1 VRMVQENSTAGI
13 HNNVWGTKSVAEAAV
28 KHNVKLFILI
38 STDKAVRP
46 TSVMGASKRVAE
58 MVVQAL
64 AKRKNNNTVFAIV
77 RFGNVLGSTGSVIPL
92 FHEQI
97 MKGGPVVVTHKDV
110 TRFFMLIPEAAQLV
124 IQSGAL
130 AEKGEVFVLD
140 MGESV
145 KIVNLAET
153 MIELAGMT
161 VKSPTRPD
169 GDIEIKFI
177 GLRDGEKLYEELQ
190 IGRDISTTSHERIM
204 RSNEFFLP
212 WPKLKTAIETLEN
225 SKLSS
230 DLRVKELFRLA
241 LLDG

>member
-212 WPKLKTAIETLEN
+212 WPKLKTALDILEN
-225 SKLSS
+225 SNLKS
-230 DLRVKELFRLA
+230 DARIKELFRLA
-241 LLDG
+241 LLDS

>member
-1 VRMVQENSTAGI
+1 
-13 HNNVWGTKSVAEAAV
+13 
-28 KHNVKLFILI
+28 
-38 STDKAVRP
+38 
-46 TSVMGASKRVAE
+46 MGASKRVAE

-64 AKRKNNNTVFAIV
+64 AKRKDSKTVFAIV

-92 FHEQI
+92 FQEQI
-97 MKGGPVVVTHKDV
+97 MKGGPVVVTHKEV

-161 VKSPTRPD
+161 VKSQTNPD
-169 GDIEIKFI
+169 GEIEIKFI

-190 IGRDISTTSHERIM
+190 IGRDVSTTSHERIM

-212 WPKLKTAIETLEN
+212 WPKLKTALNKIDDRSLTA
-225 SKLSS
+225 KT
-230 DLRVKELFRLA
+230 RVEELFRIA
-241 LLDG
+241 LLDS

>member
-64 AKRKNNNTVFAIV
+64 SNRKNNKTVFAIV

-97 MKGGPVVVTHKDV
+97 LRGGPVLVTHPDV

-124 IQSGAL
+124 IQAGAM

-140 MGESV
+140 MGEPV

-161 VKSPTRPD
+161 HKTDLRPD
-169 GDIEIKFI
+169 GDIEIKFV

-190 IGRDISTTSHERIM
+190 IGRDITTTSHERIM

-212 WPKLKTAIETLEN
+212 WAKLQTILQKIDAAKLETTEN
-225 SKLSS
+225 TT
-230 DLRVKELFRLA
+230 ELFRLA
-241 LLDG
+241 LLGS